1 MQVLRNSADR
11 CSVCARRV
19 DSKVSPSVSQS
30 DAVLVPRTTGSMSP
44 EAWTEWEGGR
54 QKERRRRRRKFYSR
68 QKAVNE
74 VDARR
79 EKQAGEDKHLKT
91 H

>member
-1 MQVLRNSADR
+1 
-11 CSVCARRV
+11 
-19 DSKVSPSVSQS
+19 
-30 DAVLVPRTTGSMSP
+30 MSP

-79 EKQAGEDKHLKT
+79 EKQAGEDKNLKT